1 MAKQVLTYVLDE
13 TLSSQ
18 ILNVPSGAQ
27 PLRAYRSKGQA
38 HFDII
43 AEPGNTVASGLRVWL
58 LPDNAVTGRIRK
70 EWYKGAVALN
80 NGDVRLVFAE
90 PLVGSGIDNY
100 GPIVWGGTWLATRD
114 YTVDEIVA
122 NSSGDLYRCY
132 EPLLGDA
139 GNPEPGV
146 GAGNEDN
153 WEVFFEDPAATVGD
167 NTITNTKLADMA
179 GDTIKGRATTAGE
192 PQDLSPTQVRTML
205 NVEDGAAADQAWG
218 DITGTLS
225 NQTDLQTALDGKADT
240 SHTHVLADV
249 TDSGALAALDTVGTS
264 EIDNSAVTGIKISD
278 NTIANAK
285 MVDMGPSTFKGR
297 ITTVGAPQ
305 DLTAAEVRT
314 ALNVE
319 DGATADENLASANQ
333 TLIANR
339 TIDDGN
345 NGYLF
350 FVDLEDTG
358 KKSQILMNPANP
370 NILVQANDG
379 AGNICAY
386 TVGSANI
393 DLQFTG
399 TADLRIDGAPGTD
412 GQVLTSTGTGTAPA
426 WETPVE
432 AGNFGEW
439 AFTHFYSANA
449 NANGPYNAAAT
460 LGATSGTAGV
470 AAIYTRPGVITIR
483 SATVVDSAYSW
494 ATASRDRIVNI
505 AGLAWCGI
513 FRLPT
518 ATGRQVKMG
527 FYDAQFDFDGSSDVD
542 GAYLQIDASNVATP
556 TCKSNSTSTTGS
568 TFTMSDDTWYYVD
581 IWFETTSSVRF
592 RVRSLD
598 DATSHLDVDITTNI
612 PTGTGRRF
620 GAGIVSG
627 DGSLTAQDCL
637 YLDYMGHG
645 MHPYSDGQRFVGL

>member
-1 MAKQVLTYVLDE
+1 MAIQLVTTVLDTSLFTQVIRLAE
-13 TLSSQ
+13 GS
-18 ILNVPSGAQ
+18 VPKRITESGGNLVLESYSDPSVTTGAGFRVWLRTSAESASR
-27 PLRAYRSKGQA
+27 LRAQWYLGRA
-38 HFDII
+38 
-43 AEPGNTVASGLRVWL
+43 TVASTEYYGYAQIIEEVEEQEDY
-58 LPDNAVTGRIRK
+58 LPGYFYGPWSDTSAYDVGDYVR
-70 EWYKGAVALN
+70 AN
-80 NGDVRLVFAE
+80 NGLYVCRVSL
-90 PLVGSGIDNY
+90 PPNR
-100 GPIVWGGTWLATRD
+100 GGGRD
-114 YTVDEIVA
+114 
-122 NSSGDLYRCY
+122 
-132 EPLLGDA
+132 
-139 GNPEPGV
+139 EPGGG
-146 GAGNEDN
+146 GAWAAN
-153 WEVFFEDPAATVGD
+153 WDLVLDATVGD
-167 NTITNTKLADMA
+167 NTITNTKLVDMA
-179 GDTIKGRATTAGE
+179 GDTIKGRVTTSGD
-192 PQDLSPTQVRTML
+192 PQDLTPTQVRTM
-205 NVEDGAAADQAWG
+205 
-218 DITGTLS
+218 I
-225 NQTDLQTALDGKADT
+225 
-240 SHTHVLADV
+240 
-249 TDSGALAALDTVGTS
+249 
-264 EIDNSAVTGIKISD
+264 
-278 NTIANAK
+278 
-285 MVDMGPSTFKGR
+285 
-297 ITTVGAPQ
+297 
-305 DLTAAEVRT
+305 
-314 ALNVE
+314 NVE

-370 NILVQANDG
+370 NILAQANDG
-379 AGNICAY
+379 AGNIGAY

-393 DLQFTG
+393 NLQFTG
-399 TADLRIDGAPGTD
+399 TCDLRINNDPGTD

-426 WETPVE
+426 WETPAE
-432 AGNFGEW
+432 GGNFGEW
-439 AFTHFYSANA
+439 EFTHFYSANA

-460 LGATSGTAGV
+460 LGATSGSAGV

-505 AGLAWCGI
+505 AGLAWCGV

-527 FYDAQFDFDGSSDVD
+527 FYDDQFDFDGSSDVD

-568 TFTMSDDTWYYVD
+568 TFAMSDDTWYYVD

-612 PTGTGRRF
+612 PTGTARRF

-645 MHPYSDGQRFVGL
+645 MHPYSDGRRFVST